1 MTVSWNIPHLIYS
14 GSDELLSNKKVFSLL
29 TRTGMPMNGHVK
41 IYIDILNKYRWT
53 NVAIIYDASNFIHNL
68 NGENLQVANFTAY
81 NFFFKL

>member
-1 MTVSWNIPHLIYS
+1 
-14 GSDELLSNKKVFSLL
+14 
-29 TRTGMPMNGHVK
+29 MPMNGHVK